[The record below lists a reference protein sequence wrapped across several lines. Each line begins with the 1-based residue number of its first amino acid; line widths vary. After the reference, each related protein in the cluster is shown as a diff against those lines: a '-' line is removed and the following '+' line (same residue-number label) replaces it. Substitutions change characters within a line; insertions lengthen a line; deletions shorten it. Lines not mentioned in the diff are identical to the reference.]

1 MKIDKFNKL
10 KLKLEV
16 FKLEQNYLT
25 LDRILYYFSFL
36 GNIFLIYFG
45 YFFVKSVTNSIPA
58 LFPFQDMFFTIFVG
72 LFLTGYELTK
82 RFTLEQ
88 FFTTVLQVKKMT
100 GGIFVAGMI
109 CCFLIAGSFYL
120 SIKGAHRLV
129 DNSETIAVAVDSTIT
144 QKQDSVAKYWNSKIQ
159 YQLSQPARTRIDRQR
174 RDSTVNSYEQIK
186 DEKIQQLEAKT
197 QIKANT
203 AIDKN
208 TENSTAFLFITIFL
222 ELIVL
227 IGVGFDAFYTLGS
240 YEETKKLL
248 QTPKFKQLEL
258 NLKLLKLYY
267 QNGKKVVGDQTLSFN
282 KFQSLVQTQKID
294 ASQKDLKA
302 FTVLCQELDIVKEFR
317 GRKKQFMITYQ
328 EAKDL
333 LENQEVI

>member
-10 KLKLEV
+10 RLKLEV
-16 FKLEQNYLT
+16 FKLEQNYMT

-36 GNIFLIYFG
+36 GNVFLIYFG
-45 YFFVKSVTNSIPA
+45 YFFVKSVTNSIPP
-58 LFPFQDMFFTIFVG
+58 LFPFQEIFFTIFIA

-88 FFTTVLQVKKMT
+88 FFTGILQVKKLT
-100 GGIFVAGMI
+100 GQIFIGGMI

-129 DNSETIAVAVDSTIT
+129 DNSETITAGVDSTSN
-144 QKQDSVAKYWNSKIQ
+144 QKIDSIAKYYDKEIT
-159 YQLSQPARTRIDRQR
+159 YYRSQPGSRKTDRIYK
-174 RDSTVNSYEQIK
+174 DSIVNALQQTK
-186 DEKIQQLEAKT
+186 DAKIQQLETKT
-197 QIKANT
+197 QTKANT
-203 AIDKN
+203 AMDKN
-208 TENSTAFLFITIFL
+208 MENSTAFLFITVFL

-248 QTPKFKQLEL
+248 QTPKFKQLDL

-267 QNGKKVVGDQTLSFN
+267 QNGKKAVGDQTLSFS

-294 ASQKDLKA
+294 CSQKDLRS
-302 FTVLCQELDIVKEFR
+302 FVVLCQKLDVIKEFR
-317 GRKKQFMITYQ
+317 GRKKEFMLTYQ
-328 EAKDL
+328 QAKDL

>member
-45 YFFVKSVTNSIPA
+45 YFFVKSITDTIPP

-88 FFTTVLQVKKMT
+88 FFTAILQVKRMT
-100 GGIFVAGMI
+100 GGIFIAGMI
-109 CCFLIAGSFYL
+109 CSFLIAGSFYL

-129 DNSETIAVAVDSTIT
+129 DNSETISVVTDSLTT
-144 QKQDSVAKYWNSKIQ
+144 QKQQDLLKERDIKL
-159 YQLSQPARTRIDRQR
+159 QLVRQQPGRTRADRR
-174 RDSTVNSYEQIK
+174 YKDSLETATIAYYDN
-186 DEKIQQLEAKT
+186 KIQQIESKT
-197 QIKANT
+197 QVKAST
-203 AIDKN
+203 SLDKN
-208 TENSTAFLFITIFL
+208 EENSTAFLFITVFL

-240 YEETKKLL
+240 FEETKKLL
-248 QTPKFKQLEL
+248 QTPKFRQLEL

-267 QNGKKVVGDQTLSFN
+267 QNGKKIVGDQTLSFN
-282 KFQSLVQTQKID
+282 KFQSLVQNQKID
-294 ASQKDLKA
+294 SSQKDLKS
-302 FTVLCQELDIVKEFR
+302 FIVLCQELDIIKEFR
-317 GRKKQFMITYQ
+317 GRKKQFMIPYQ

>member
-1 MKIDKFNKL
+1 
-10 KLKLEV
+10 
-16 FKLEQNYLT
+16 
-25 LDRILYYFSFL
+25 
-36 GNIFLIYFG
+36 
-45 YFFVKSVTNSIPA
+45 
-58 LFPFQDMFFTIFVG
+58 MFFTIFVG

-88 FFTTVLQVKKMT
+88 FFTTTLQVKKMT
-100 GGIFVAGMI
+100 GAIFVAGMI

-129 DNSETIAVAVDSTIT
+129 DNSEIIATAVDSTT
-144 QKQDSVAKYWNSKIQ
+144 TLKQDSIAKYYDKEIA
-159 YQLSQPARTRIDRQR
+159 YYRSQPGSRKADRIYK
-174 RDSTVNSYEQIK
+174 DSIVNVLQQAK
-186 DEKIQQLEAKT
+186 DAKILQLETKT
-197 QIKANT
+197 QTKANT
-203 AIDKN
+203 AMDKN
-208 TENSTAFLFITIFL
+208 MENSTAFLFITIFL

-282 KFQSLVQTQKID
+282 KFQSLVQTQKIA
-294 ASQKDLKA
+294 ASQKDLKT

-317 GRKKQFMITYQ
+317 GRKKEFMITYQ

>member
-16 FKLEQNYLT
+16 FKLEQNYMT
-25 LDRILYYFSFL
+25 LDKVLYYFSFL

-45 YFFVKSVTNSIPA
+45 YFFVKSITSTIPP
-58 LFPFQDMFFTIFVG
+58 LFPFQDMFFTIFVA

-88 FFTTVLQVKKMT
+88 FFTTILQVKRIT
-100 GGIFVAGMI
+100 GGIFIAGMI
-109 CCFLIAGSFYL
+109 CSFLIAGSFYL

-129 DNSETIAVAVDSTIT
+129 DNSETIVAKTDSTIT
-144 QKQDSVAKYWNSKIQ
+144 LQRDSIAKYHDNKIT
-159 YQLSQPARTRIDRQR
+159 YYRSQPGSKRIDRVR
-174 RDSTVNSYEQIK
+174 KDSAINAEEQAK
-186 DEKIQQLEAKT
+186 AAEIQKLEDKAQAK
-197 QIKANT
+197 AST
-203 AIDKN
+203 AVDKN
-208 TENSTAFLFITIFL
+208 MENSTAFLFITIFL
-222 ELIVL
+222 EMIVL

-294 ASQKDLKA
+294 ASQKDLKT
-302 FTVLCQELDIVKEFR
+302 FIVLCQELDIIKEFR
-317 GRKKQFMITYQ
+317 GRKKQFMIPYQ

>member
-25 LDRILYYFSFL
+25 LDRVLYYFSFL

-45 YFFVKSVTNSIPA
+45 YFFVKSITNTIPS
-58 LFPFQDMFFTIFVG
+58 LFPFQEIFFTVFIA

-88 FFTTVLQVKKMT
+88 FFTGLMQYKKLT
-100 GGIFVAGMI
+100 ANLFIGCWISSL
-109 CCFLIAGSFYL
+109 LIAGSFYL

-129 DNSETIAVAVDSTIT
+129 DNSEIINTNVDANIST
-144 QKQDSVAKYWNSKIQ
+144 KQDSISKYYDKEIL
-159 YQLSQPARTRIDRQR
+159 YYRSQPARSRVERMF
-174 RDSTVNSYEQIK
+174 RDSIVGALRAEK
-186 DEKIQQLEAKT
+186 DDKILKIETKT
-197 QIKANT
+197 LQKTN
-203 AIDKN
+203 DKVVKN
-208 TENSTAFLFITIFL
+208 EENATAFLFITIFL
-222 ELIVL
+222 EMIVL
-227 IGVGFDAFYTLGS
+227 IGVGFDAFYTIGS
-240 YEETKKLL
+240 YQETKKLL

-294 ASQKDLKA
+294 ASQKDLKT
-302 FTVLCQELDIVKEFR
+302 FIVLCQELDIIKEFR
-317 GRKKQFMITYQ
+317 GKKKEFMISYQ

>member
-16 FKLEQNYLT
+16 FKLEQNYMT

-58 LFPFQDMFFTIFVG
+58 LFPFQEMFFAVFIA

-88 FFTTVLQVKKMT
+88 FFTTLMQIKRMT
-100 GGIFVAGMI
+100 GGIFIAGMI
-109 CCFLIAGSFYL
+109 CSFLIAGSFYL

-129 DNSETIAVAVDSTIT
+129 DTSETVLAKTDSTIAL
-144 QKQDSVAKYWNSKIQ
+144 KQDSIAKYYDKEILYYRNQS
-159 YQLSQPARTRIDRQR
+159 ARTRSEKIY
-174 RDSTVNSYEQIK
+174 RDSIVNVLQVAK
-186 DEKIQQLEAKT
+186 DTKIQQIESKT
-197 QIKANT
+197 QTKASANLE
-203 AIDKN
+203 KN
-208 TENSTAFLFITIFL
+208 SENSAAFLFITIFL

-248 QTPKFKQLEL
+248 QTPRFKQLEL

-267 QNGKKVVGDQTLSFN
+267 QNGKKAVGDQTLSFS

-294 ASQKDLKA
+294 ASQKDLRS
-302 FTVLCQELDIVKEFR
+302 FIVLCQELDIIKEFR
-317 GRKKQFMITYQ
+317 GKKKEFMVTFQ
-328 EAKDL
+328 QAKDL

>member
-1 MKIDKFNKL
+1 MKIDKFNRL

-45 YFFVKSVTNSIPA
+45 YFFVKSITSTIPP

-88 FFTTVLQVKKMT
+88 FFTTVLQVKRMT
-100 GGIFVAGMI
+100 GGIFIAGMI
-109 CCFLIAGSFYL
+109 CSFLIAGSFYL

-129 DNSETIAVAVDSTIT
+129 DNSEAISVVTDSLTT
-144 QKQDSVAKYWNSKIQ
+144 KKQDSIAKYYDTEILYYRNQS
-159 YQLSQPARTRIDRQR
+159 ARTRSDKKY
-174 RDSTVNSYEQIK
+174 RDSIVNVLQRTK
-186 DEKIQQLEAKT
+186 DEKVQQIESRTQAKT
-197 QIKANT
+197 NVT
-203 AIDKN
+203 LEKN

-267 QNGKKVVGDQTLSFN
+267 QNGKKAVGDQTLSFN

-302 FTVLCQELDIVKEFR
+302 FTVLCQELDIIKEFR

>member
-88 FFTTVLQVKKMT
+88 FFTTLLQVKKMT

-129 DNSETIAVAVDSTIT
+129 DNSEIIATAVDSTT
-144 QKQDSVAKYWNSKIQ
+144 TLKQDSIAKYYDNEILYYRNQS
-159 YQLSQPARTRIDRQR
+159 ARTRSDKKY
-174 RDSTVNSYEQIK
+174 RDSIVNVLQQTK
-186 DEKIQQLEAKT
+186 DTKIQQIEAKT
-197 QIKANT
+197 EAKTGT
-203 AIDKN
+203 ALEKN
-208 TENSTAFLFITIFL
+208 SENSAAFLFITIFL

>member
-1 MKIDKFNKL
+1 MKIDKYNKL

-16 FKLEQNYLT
+16 FKLEQNFLT
-25 LDRILYYFSFL
+25 LDRVLYYFSFL

-45 YFFVKSVTNSIPA
+45 YFFVKSITNTIPT
-58 LFPFQDMFFTIFVG
+58 LFPFQEIFFTIFVA

-88 FFTTVLQVKKMT
+88 FFIGALQVKKFT
-100 GGIFVAGMI
+100 TSVFLGGMV
-109 CCFLIAGSFYL
+109 CSFLIAGSFYL

-129 DNSETIAVAVDSTIT
+129 DNTETISTLVDASIA
-144 QKQDSVAKYWNSKIQ
+144 QKQDSIAKYYDKEIT
-159 YQLSQPARTRIDRQR
+159 YYRSQPGSRKADRIY
-174 RDSTVNSYEQIK
+174 RDSVVNSLQQTK
-186 DEKIQQLEAKT
+186 DAKIQQLETKVES
-197 QIKANT
+197 KADT
-203 AIDKN
+203 ALDKN

-222 ELIVL
+222 EMIVL

-240 YEETKKLL
+240 FEETKKLL

-267 QNGKKVVGDQTLSFN
+267 QNGKKIVGDQTLSFN
-282 KFQSLVQTQKID
+282 KFQSLVQNQKID
-294 ASQKDLKA
+294 SSQKDLKS
-302 FTVLCQELDIVKEFR
+302 FIVLCQELDIIKEFR
-317 GRKKQFMITYQ
+317 GRKKQFMIPYQ

>member
-10 KLKLEV
+10 RLKLEV
-16 FKLEQNYLT
+16 FKLEQNYMT

-45 YFFVKSVTNSIPA
+45 YFFVKSVTNSIPP
-58 LFPFQDMFFTIFVG
+58 LFPFQEMFFTIFIA

-88 FFTTVLQVKKMT
+88 FFTSIMQIKKLT
-100 GGIFVAGMI
+100 GQIFIGGMI
-109 CCFLIAGSFYL
+109 CSLLIAGSFYL

-129 DNSETIAVAVDSTIT
+129 DNSETITAVVDSTSN
-144 QKQDSVAKYWNSKIQ
+144 QKADSIAKYYDKEIAYYRSQPGSRKADRIYRDSV
-159 YQLSQPARTRIDRQR
+159 
-174 RDSTVNSYEQIK
+174 VNSLQQAK
-186 DEKIQQLEAKT
+186 DVKVQQLETKT
-197 QIKANT
+197 QAKANT
-203 AIDKN
+203 AVDKN
-208 TENSTAFLFITIFL
+208 LENSTAFLFIMVFL

-248 QTPKFKQLEL
+248 QTPKFKQLDL

-267 QNGKKVVGDQTLSFN
+267 QNGKKAVGDQTLSFN

-294 ASQKDLKA
+294 CSQKDLRS
-302 FTVLCQELDIVKEFR
+302 FVVLCQELDIIKEFR
-317 GRKKQFMITYQ
+317 GRKKEFILTYQ
-328 EAKDL
+328 QAKDL

>member
-16 FKLEQNYLT
+16 FKLEQNYMT
-25 LDRILYYFSFL
+25 LDKVLYYFSFL

-45 YFFVKSVTNSIPA
+45 YFFVKSITSTIPP
-58 LFPFQDMFFTIFVG
+58 LFPFQDIFFTFFVA

-88 FFTTVLQVKKMT
+88 FFTSVLQVKKMT
-100 GGIFVAGMI
+100 GGILIAGMI
-109 CCFLIAGSFYL
+109 CSFLIAGSFYL

-129 DNSETIAVAVDSTIT
+129 DNSETISIATDSTT
-144 QKQDSVAKYWNSKIQ
+144 TLKQDSIAKYYDKEIA
-159 YQLSQPARTRIDRQR
+159 YYRSQPGRRKADRIY
-174 RDSTVNSYEQIK
+174 RDSVVSSLQQAK
-186 DEKIQQLEAKT
+186 DAKVQQLEAKT
-197 QIKANT
+197 QTKADT
-203 AIDKN
+203 AMDKN
-208 TENSTAFLFITIFL
+208 MENSTAFLFITIFL
-222 ELIVL
+222 EMIVL

-240 YEETKKLL
+240 FEETKKLL

-267 QNGKKVVGDQTLSFN
+267 QNGKKIVGDQTLSFN
-282 KFQSLVQTQKID
+282 KFQSLVQNQKID
-294 ASQKDLKA
+294 SSQKDLKS
-302 FTVLCQELDIVKEFR
+302 FIVLCQELDIIKEFR
-317 GRKKQFMITYQ
+317 GRKKQFMIPYQ

>member
-1 MKIDKFNKL
+1 MKLDKYNKL

-16 FKLEQNYLT
+16 FKLEKNYFT
-25 LDRILYYFSFL
+25 LDQILYYFSFL

-45 YFFVKSVTNSIPA
+45 YFFVKSVTNSIPT

-88 FFTTVLQVKKMT
+88 FFITTLQIKRMT
-100 GGIFVAGMI
+100 GAIFVAGMI

-129 DNSETIAVAVDSTIT
+129 DNTETISTLVDANIT
-144 QKQDSVAKYWNSKIQ
+144 QKQDSIAKYYDNEILYYRNQS
-159 YQLSQPARTRIDRQR
+159 ARTRSDKKY
-174 RDSTVNSYEQIK
+174 RDSIVNVLQQTK
-186 DEKIQQLEAKT
+186 DAKIQQIESKTQAKT
-197 QIKANT
+197 SST
-203 AIDKN
+203 LEKN
-208 TENSTAFLFITIFL
+208 SENSTAFLFITIFL

-267 QNGKKVVGDQTLSFN
+267 QNGKKVAGDQTLSFN
-282 KFQSLVQTQKID
+282 KFKSLAQ
-294 ASQKDLKA
+294 SQKVDCSQADLKS
-302 FTVLCQELDIVKEFR
+302 FVTLCQELDIVKEFR
-317 GRKKQFMITYQ
+317 GRKKEFMISYT
-328 EAKDL
+328 EAKHII
-333 LENQEVI
+333 ESQEVI

>member
-1 MKIDKFNKL
+1 MKLDKYNKL

-16 FKLEQNYLT
+16 FKLEKNYYT

-45 YFFVKSVTNSIPA
+45 YFFVKSITNSIPP
-58 LFPFQDMFFTIFVG
+58 LFPFQDIFFTIFVG

-88 FFTTVLQVKKMT
+88 FFIGILQVKKLT
-100 GGIFVAGMI
+100 ANLFIGIWI
-109 CCFLIAGSFYL
+109 CSLLIAGSFYL

-129 DNSETIAVAVDSTIT
+129 DNTETISTVVDASIA
-144 QKQDSVAKYWNSKIQ
+144 QKQDSIAKYYDKEILYYRANSTKRRSDRTYTDSIVNALQ
-159 YQLSQPARTRIDRQR
+159 SQ
-174 RDSTVNSYEQIK
+174 K
-186 DEKIQQLEAKT
+186 DAKLKEIEAKT
-197 QIKANT
+197 QAKSNANLDT
-203 AIDKN
+203 NK
-208 TENSTAFLFITIFL
+208 ENSTAFFFITIFL
-222 ELIVL
+222 EMIVL

-267 QNGKKVVGDQTLSFN
+267 QNGKKIVGDQTLSFS
-282 KFQSLVQTQKID
+282 KFQSLAQNQKVD
-294 ASQKDLKA
+294 CSQKELKS
-302 FTVLCQELDIVKEFR
+302 FIVLCQELDVIKEFR

>member
-129 DNSETIAVAVDSTIT
+129 DNSEIIATAVDSTIT

>member
-1 MKIDKFNKL
+1 MKIDKYNKL

-16 FKLEQNYLT
+16 FKLEQNFLT
-25 LDRILYYFSFL
+25 LDRVLYYFSFL

-45 YFFVKSVTNSIPA
+45 YFFVKSITNTIPP

-88 FFTTVLQVKKMT
+88 FFTGLLQIKKLT
-100 GGIFVAGMI
+100 TSLFLGGMI
-109 CCFLIAGSFYL
+109 CSFLIAGSFYL

-129 DNSETIAVAVDSTIT
+129 DNSEIISIVTDSTVAL
-144 QKQDSVAKYWNSKIQ
+144 KQDSIAKYYDKEIA
-159 YQLSQPARTRIDRQR
+159 YYRSQPGRRKADRIY
-174 RDSTVNSYEQIK
+174 RDSVVNSLQQAK
-186 DEKIQQLEAKT
+186 DVKVQQLEAKT
-197 QIKANT
+197 QTKANT
-203 AIDKN
+203 AMDKN
-208 TENSTAFLFITIFL
+208 MENSTAFLFITIFL
-222 ELIVL
+222 EMIVL

-248 QTPKFKQLEL
+248 QTPKFRQLEL

-267 QNGKKVVGDQTLSFN
+267 QNGKKIVGDQTLSFN
-282 KFQSLVQTQKID
+282 KFQSLVQNQKID
-294 ASQKDLKA
+294 SSQKDLKS
-302 FTVLCQELDIVKEFR
+302 FIVLCQELDIIKEFR
-317 GRKKQFMITYQ
+317 GRKKQFMIPYQ

>member
-1 MKIDKFNKL
+1 VRLEKYNKL

-16 FKLEQNYLT
+16 FKLEQNFLT
-25 LDRILYYFSFL
+25 LDRVLYYFSFL

-45 YFFVKSVTNSIPA
+45 YFFVKSITNTIPP
-58 LFPFQDMFFTIFVG
+58 LFPFQDMFFTIFVS

-88 FFTTVLQVKKMT
+88 FFTGLLQIKKLT
-100 GGIFVAGMI
+100 TSLFLGGMI
-109 CCFLIAGSFYL
+109 CSFLIAGSFYL

-129 DNSETIAVAVDSTIT
+129 DNSEIISIVTDSTVAL
-144 QKQDSVAKYWNSKIQ
+144 KQDSIAKYYDKEIA
-159 YQLSQPARTRIDRQR
+159 YYRSQPGRRKADRIY
-174 RDSTVNSYEQIK
+174 RDSVVNSLQQAK
-186 DEKIQQLEAKT
+186 DVKVQQLEAKT
-197 QIKANT
+197 QTKANT
-203 AIDKN
+203 AMDKN
-208 TENSTAFLFITIFL
+208 MENSTAFLFITIFL
-222 ELIVL
+222 EMIVL

-240 YEETKKLL
+240 FEETKKLL

-267 QNGKKVVGDQTLSFN
+267 QNGKKIVGDQTLSFN
-282 KFQSLVQTQKID
+282 KFQSLVQNQKID
-294 ASQKDLKA
+294 SSQKDLKS
-302 FTVLCQELDIVKEFR
+302 FIVLCQELDIIKEFR
-317 GRKKQFMITYQ
+317 GRKKQFMIPYQ

>member
-45 YFFVKSVTNSIPA
+45 YFFVKSVTNSIPT

-88 FFTTVLQVKKMT
+88 FFTTTLQVKKMT
-100 GGIFVAGMI
+100 GAIFVAGMI

-129 DNSETIAVAVDSTIT
+129 DNSEIIATAVDSTT
-144 QKQDSVAKYWNSKIQ
+144 TLKQDSIAKYYDKEIA
-159 YQLSQPARTRIDRQR
+159 YYRSQPGSRKADRIYK
-174 RDSTVNSYEQIK
+174 DSIVNVLQQAK
-186 DEKIQQLEAKT
+186 DAKILQLETKT
-197 QIKANT
+197 QTKANT
-203 AIDKN
+203 AMDKN
-208 TENSTAFLFITIFL
+208 MENSTAFLFITIFL

-240 YEETKKLL
+240 
-248 QTPKFKQLEL
+248 
-258 NLKLLKLYY
+258 
-267 QNGKKVVGDQTLSFN
+267 
-282 KFQSLVQTQKID
+282 
-294 ASQKDLKA
+294 
-302 FTVLCQELDIVKEFR
+302 
-317 GRKKQFMITYQ
+317 
-328 EAKDL
+328 
-333 LENQEVI
+333 

>member
-88 FFTTVLQVKKMT
+88 FFTTILQVKKMT

-129 DNSETIAVAVDSTIT
+129 DNSEIIATAVDSTT
-144 QKQDSVAKYWNSKIQ
+144 TLKQDSIAKYYDNEILYYRNQS
-159 YQLSQPARTRIDRQR
+159 ARTRSDKKY
-174 RDSTVNSYEQIK
+174 RDSIVNVLQQTK
-186 DEKIQQLEAKT
+186 DTKIQQIEAKT
-197 QIKANT
+197 EAKTGT
-203 AIDKN
+203 ALEKN
-208 TENSTAFLFITIFL
+208 SENSAAFLFITIFL

>member
-10 KLKLEV
+10 RLKLEV
-16 FKLEQNYLT
+16 FKLEQNYMT

-45 YFFVKSVTNSIPA
+45 YFFVKSITNTIPP
-58 LFPFQDMFFTIFVG
+58 LFPFQDIFFTFFVA

-88 FFTTVLQVKKMT
+88 FFTSILQVKRLT
-100 GGIFVAGMI
+100 TGIFIGGMI
-109 CCFLIAGSFYL
+109 CSFLIAGSFYL

-129 DNSETIAVAVDSTIT
+129 DNSEIISIVTDSTVAL
-144 QKQDSVAKYWNSKIQ
+144 KQDSIAKYYDKEIA
-159 YQLSQPARTRIDRQR
+159 YYRSQPGRRKADRIY
-174 RDSTVNSYEQIK
+174 RDSVVNSLQQAK
-186 DEKIQQLEAKT
+186 DVKVQQLEAKT
-197 QIKANT
+197 QTKANT
-203 AIDKN
+203 ALDKN
-208 TENSTAFLFITIFL
+208 MENSTAFLFITIFL
-222 ELIVL
+222 EMIVL

-240 YEETKKLL
+240 FEETKKLL

-267 QNGKKVVGDQTLSFN
+267 QNGKKIVGDQTLSFN
-282 KFQSLVQTQKID
+282 KFQSLVQNQKVD
-294 ASQKDLKA
+294 CSQKDLRS
-302 FTVLCQELDIVKEFR
+302 FIILCQELDIIKEFR
-317 GRKKQFMITYQ
+317 GRKKQFMISYQ

>member
-58 LFPFQDMFFTIFVG
+58 LFPFQDMFFTIFVA

-88 FFTTVLQVKKMT
+88 FFITTLQVKKIT

-129 DNSETIAVAVDSTIT
+129 DNSETIAVAVDSTTT
-144 QKQDSVAKYWNSKIQ
+144 QKQDSVAKYYDKEIA
-159 YQLSQPARTRIDRQR
+159 YYRSQPGSRKADRIYK
-174 RDSTVNSYEQIK
+174 DSIVNALQQAK
-186 DEKIQQLEAKT
+186 DTKIQQLEAKT